1 MESVKLRGIGCSGMV
16 WSFFQK
22 ESSLV
27 IVHEACERSVKRGGE
42 NLNRGTSHV
51 FLAVAKTEKMG
62 HTTSNIREEEDNIKV
77 VPFEE
82 CSEGWLG

>member
-1 MESVKLRGIGCSGMV
+1 M
-16 WSFFQK
+16 
-22 ESSLV
+22 